1 MIVKDVISALP
12 SFRSYS
18 ARGKEL
24 LDLLLGQI
32 RATFKTDLPSG
43 DDIGTLS
50 RARYHLDL
58 ASFVSID
65 KRLAHPSHLLRFY
78 YASLAP
84 KSVLRRLT
92 QEDQAYVI
100 AECARLVTT
109 CDPNPKDPSTADVGK
124 TVGSPPDARDD
135 TVLRRQFPDVC
146 AVLLEVRRLYK
157 RGDAWCSF

>member
-78 YASLAP
+78 RCSL
-84 KSVLRRLT
+84 KVRV
-92 QEDQAYVI
+92 AY
-100 AECARLVTT
+100 L
-109 CDPNPKDPSTADVGK
+109 
-124 TVGSPPDARDD
+124 
-135 TVLRRQFPDVC
+135 LWQFLP
-146 AVLLEVRRLYK
+146 
-157 RGDAWCSF
+157 

>member
-50 RARYHLDL
+50 RAR
-58 ASFVSID
+58 
-65 KRLAHPSHLLRFY
+65 
-78 YASLAP
+78 
-84 KSVLRRLT
+84 
-92 QEDQAYVI
+92 
-100 AECARLVTT
+100 
-109 CDPNPKDPSTADVGK
+109 
-124 TVGSPPDARDD
+124 
-135 TVLRRQFPDVC
+135 
-146 AVLLEVRRLYK
+146 
-157 RGDAWCSF
+157 